1 MWEACISF
9 TDSLRI
15 VMKQSRGVHFKKE
28 KCQTTDFEAENSEK
42 KGNRKEM
49 DSTGGGEEP
58 RGQKG
63 KNQSVFNDA

>member
-1 MWEACISF
+1 
-9 TDSLRI
+9 
-15 VMKQSRGVHFKKE
+15 MKQSRGVHFKKE
-28 KCQTTDFEAENSEK
+28 KCQTKDFEAEKSEK